1 MAMRMGR
8 GGAMVICVLIMIM
21 DVIAGI
27 LGIEA
32 EVAQSKVHNFL
43 NK

>member
-1 MAMRMGR
+1 MAVTMGR
-8 GGAMVICVLIMIM
+8 GGAMFICFLIVIM

-32 EVAQSKVHNFL
+32 EVAQSKVQIL
-43 NK
+43 YI